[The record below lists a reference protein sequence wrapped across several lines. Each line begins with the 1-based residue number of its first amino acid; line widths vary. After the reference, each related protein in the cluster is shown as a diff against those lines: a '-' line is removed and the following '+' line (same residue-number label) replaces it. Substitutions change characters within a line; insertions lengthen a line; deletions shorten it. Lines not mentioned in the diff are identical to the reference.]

1 MKKVYISIILLFF
14 LLLQLACSISGLQPN
29 PENNS
34 GQLETYVA
42 GTMAALNQEQNS
54 PTAQSVVAEPVS
66 LSLDDF
72 PNRELLGED
81 DRFMVF
87 LKEKGAD
94 DSMEKSGEIFVL
106 QKSNNRLIEVDGSFS
121 LMGSVQVYSDESAA
135 YLLLSPGTYTLR
147 QAIVINLSE
156 KRQVVDEFCLSAG
169 ENGSHLFWKDYLIYN
184 TCDRLDNRPWGA
196 GEASGI
202 SAINLKTGVVTEIA
216 RSDLTHQYNVESV
229 SADTLKYIET
239 SVSGEEDWQN
249 LANQKAN
256 TLSYDLMEL
265 P

>member
-1 MKKVYISIILLFF
+1 MKKVYIGMVLLLF
-14 LLLQLACSISGLQPN
+14 LILQLACRLSGLQPN

-34 GQLETYVA
+34 GQLETYIA
-42 GTMAALNQEQNS
+42 GTLAALNQEQDS
-54 PTAQSVVAEPVS
+54 PTTQPVITEPVS

-81 DRFMVF
+81 DRFLVF

-156 KRQVVDEFCLSAG
+156 RRQVVDEFCLSAG
-169 ENGSHLFWKDYLIYN
+169 ENGNHLFWKDYLIYN
-184 TCDRLDNRPWGA
+184 TCDRFDNRPWGA
-196 GEASGI
+196 GEAPGI

-216 RSDLTHQYNVESV
+216 KSDLTHQYNVQSV
-229 SADTLKYIET
+229 SADTLQYIET
-239 SVSGEEDWQN
+239 SVPAEGDWQN
-249 LANQKAN
+249 LANHKTN
-256 TLSYDLMEL
+256 TLTYDLIAL